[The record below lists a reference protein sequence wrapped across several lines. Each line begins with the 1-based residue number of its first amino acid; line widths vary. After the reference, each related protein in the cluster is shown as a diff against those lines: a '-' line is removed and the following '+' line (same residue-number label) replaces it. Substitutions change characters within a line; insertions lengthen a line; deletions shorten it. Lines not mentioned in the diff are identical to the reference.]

1 MPNPSGTYNDGGLV
15 FGSQVVS
22 IVSVAYVAES
32 INVDKSTS
40 VIEQKNEYGVP
51 TGQVLIEQI
60 PTGSMTLQLASSST
74 VAPSIGAAFT
84 LVPVGG
90 GSATFL
96 ISKVGEQFSQDG
108 ETKLSV
114 DFRKQL
120 N

>member
-32 INVDKSTS
+32 INVDRSTS
-40 VIEQKNEYGVP
+40 V
-51 TGQVLIEQI
+51 IEQI

-96 ISKVGEQFSQDG
+96 ISKVGEQFTQDG

>member
-1 MPNPSGTYNDGGLV
+1 
-15 FGSQVVS
+15 
-22 IVSVAYVAES
+22 
-32 INVDKSTS
+32 
-40 VIEQKNEYGVP
+40 
-51 TGQVLIEQI
+51 
-60 PTGSMTLQLASSST
+60 